1 MTLDQIAHALGGEVA
16 GGQVLAP
23 GPNHS
28 PKDRSLAVKL
38 GNNGGLI
45 VFSHAGDD
53 IQSCKDHVRAKLGL
67 PPWNGNKSRLV
78 QAYDYLDAE
87 GTLLFQVCRFEP
99 KNFRQRRPD
108 GNGGWTWKLG
118 DTPRVLYR
126 LPELLEAVASERT
139 VFIAEGEKAVDALA
153 KLGVPAT
160 CSPMGA
166 GKWRDEYSK
175 HLAGADVV
183 ILPDNDAAGELH
195 QAMVVKS
202 LAGVAGR
209 VRLLRLAG
217 LPEGGDV
224 YDWIEAGGDAQQ
236 LAQAVEHADEVN
248 GPDAQ
253 PKGDEQPKATGW
265 QAHVF
270 TAAALRTM
278 QFPEISYIVPGIIP
292 EGLTILAGRPKIGK
306 SWMALDIAIGV
317 ATGKPVLG
325 SVHVE
330 QGDVLYCCL
339 EDNKRRLQRRVTK
352 LLSPFSDEWPERLT
366 LTTRWRRLDQ
376 GGVEDIEAWCN
387 SVPEPRLVLLD
398 TLAGVRPTRGNAE
411 SLYES
416 DYRALLDVHRLSN
429 ERGIGAA
436 ALHHTRKMEAD
447 DPIDTISGSLGLPG
461 VADTCLILAKTTQ
474 GTTLYIRG
482 RDIEECERAII
493 FGSGNCKWTLL
504 GDAAEV
510 HRSDGRKKILDALA
524 KATDLMTP
532 GEIEAATGIK
542 RNSVDQFLLQMKA
555 SGEVVQ
561 IKRGHYCHPD
571 HAAKYAI
578 SPKNGK
584 N

>member
-1 MTLDQIAHALGGEVA
+1 ML
-16 GGQVLAP
+16 
-23 GPNHS
+23 
-28 PKDRSLAVKL
+28 
-38 GNNGGLI
+38 
-45 VFSHAGDD
+45 
-53 IQSCKDHVRAKLGL
+53 
-67 PPWNGNKSRLV
+67 
-78 QAYDYLDAE
+78 
-87 GTLLFQVCRFEP
+87 
-99 KNFRQRRPD
+99 
-108 GNGGWTWKLG
+108 
-118 DTPRVLYR
+118 
-126 LPELLEAVASERT
+126 
-139 VFIAEGEKAVDALA
+139 
-153 KLGVPAT
+153 
-160 CSPMGA
+160 
-166 GKWRDEYSK
+166 
-175 HLAGADVV
+175 
-183 ILPDNDAAGELH
+183 LPDNDQPGEKH
-195 QAMVVKS
+195 ASDVAKS
-202 LAGVAGR
+202 LAGVASR
-209 VRLLRLAG
+209 VRVLRLAG
-217 LPEGGDV
+217 LPQGGDV

-236 LAQAVEHADEVN
+236 LAQAVELADEVN

-253 PKGDEQPKATGW
+253 PVRNIPQPKATGW

-292 EGLTILAGRPKIGK
+292 EGLTILAGRPKIGE

-387 SVPEPRLVLLD
+387 SVREPRLVLLD

-411 SLYES
+411 TLYES

-474 GTTLYIRG
+474 GTTLYVRG
-482 RDIEECERAII
+482 RDVEECERAIT

-532 GEIEAATGIK
+532 GDIEAATGIK

-555 SGEVVQ
+555 SGEVVL
-561 IKRGHYCHPD
+561 IKRAHYCHPD
-571 HAAKYAI
+571 HAAKHAI
-578 SPKNGK
+578 PPKNGK